1 MISSLKRLWRD
12 RRGNTLAIA
21 GAALP
26 LVLGS
31 AGLASD
37 TIEWTLWK
45 RQLQRAADSAA
56 LAGVYDRVQATA
68 GATTNTPTAVC
79 NDLAVNLHT
88 WMGMIGTSPCTGS
101 VGSYSTLTYPA
112 DTAYVSKQVQVTLRV
127 QQA

>member
-12 RRGNTLAIA
+12 RRGNSLAIA

-37 TIEWTLWK
+37 TIQWTLWK

-56 LAGVYDRVQATA
+56 MAGVYAIAA
-68 GATTNTPTAVC
+68 GKPVGNCAINSARFAV
-79 NDLAVNLHT
+79 A
-88 WMGMIGTSPCTGS
+88 SATGS
-101 VGSYSTLTYPA
+101 GCPARVASTASPSMT
-112 DTAYVSKQVQVTLRV
+112 
-127 QQA
+127 